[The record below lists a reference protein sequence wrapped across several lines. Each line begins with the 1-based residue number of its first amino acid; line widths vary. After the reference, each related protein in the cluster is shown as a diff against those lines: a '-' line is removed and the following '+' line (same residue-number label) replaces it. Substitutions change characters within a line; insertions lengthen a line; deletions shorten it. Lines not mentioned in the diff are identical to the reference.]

1 MVAGLKSALLGVKMR
16 TIVSRWS
23 IHRAVAAA
31 ALVPLALVMVACGG
45 GSGSEALSDDLKK
58 DLAASAA
65 SPVELANAGGAYQ
78 PMRFVSEIEQS
89 NGAAPVQRTRA
100 PRRVAAQ
107 RANVQQPEETQ
118 SPAAEPQQEVQVA
131 EVPAEVQRAP
141 APEPDVPRV
150 PTVAPR
156 PSALPVDVPSAPAS
170 GGFGRDGQGGAGGIG
185 VGRGD
190 GVGIGDVIGVVIRGG
205 GVGPDHCPPRR
216 RGRPR
221 FPILP

>member
-1 MVAGLKSALLGVKMR
+1 MRSILSRSSRHRALLSAGPVAL
-16 TIVSRWS
+16 
-23 IHRAVAAA
+23 AVVLAA
-31 ALVPLALVMVACGG
+31 CEG
-45 GSGSEALSDDLKK
+45 GSGSGALSDDLKK

-65 SPVELANAGGAYQ
+65 PPIELANAGGAYQ
-78 PMRFVSEIEQS
+78 PMRFVSELEQS
-89 NGAAPVQRTRA
+89 NGAAPVQRARA
-100 PRRVAAQ
+100 PRRVAAR
-107 RANVQQPEETQ
+107 RASVERPEERE
-118 SPAAEPQQEVQVA
+118 SPAPEPPQEVQVA
-131 EVPAEVQRAP
+131 EVPAQVQQAP

-170 GGFGRDGQGGAGGIG
+170 GGFGREGSGASGGIG

>member
-1 MVAGLKSALLGVKMR
+1 MRIVLSRSSIRRFVVPAALAPL
-16 TIVSRWS
+16 
-23 IHRAVAAA
+23 A
-31 ALVPLALVMVACGG
+31 ALVAACGR

-65 SPVELANAGGAYQ
+65 APIELANAGGGYQ

-107 RANVQQPEETQ
+107 RADVQQPEQTQ
-118 SPAAEPQQEVQVA
+118 SPAPEPQQEIQVA
-131 EVPAEVQRAP
+131 EVPAQVQQAP

-156 PSALPVDVPSAPAS
+156 PSALPVDVPSAPAT
-170 GGFGRDGQGGAGGIG
+170 GGYGREGRDGSGGIG

>member
-1 MVAGLKSALLGVKMR
+1 MR
-16 TIVSRWS
+16 TILSRSS
-23 IHRAVAAA
+23 IHRSVAPV
-31 ALVPLALVMVACGG
+31 ALVPFALLLVGC
-45 GSGSEALSDDLKK
+45 GSGNGSQALSEDLKK
-58 DLAASAA
+58 DLAATAA
-65 SPVELANAGGAYQ
+65 APIELANAGGAYQ

-100 PRRVAAQ
+100 PRRVAAR
-107 RANVQQPEETQ
+107 RANVEQPEQTQ
-118 SPAAEPQQEVQVA
+118 SPAPEPQHEVQVA
-131 EVPAEVQRAP
+131 EVPAEVQQAP

-156 PSALPVDVPSAPAS
+156 PSALPVDVPAAPAS
-170 GGFGRDGQGGAGGIG
+170 GGYGRDGHGGSGGIG
-185 VGRGD
+185 TGRGD

>member
-1 MVAGLKSALLGVKMR
+1 M
-16 TIVSRWS
+16 
-23 IHRAVAAA
+23 
-31 ALVPLALVMVACGG
+31 LVPLALFVGACGSG
-45 GSGSEALSDDLKK
+45 GGSEALSDDLKK

-65 SPVELANAGGAYQ
+65 APLELANAGGAYQ

-107 RANVQQPEETQ
+107 RANVEQPEQTE
-118 SPAAEPQQEVQVA
+118 SPAPEPQHEVQVA
-131 EVPAEVQRAP
+131 ELPAEVQQAP

-156 PSALPVDVPSAPAS
+156 PSALPVDVPAAPATGGYGREGS
-170 GGFGRDGQGGAGGIG
+170 GGSGGIG